1 MKQLLITT
9 IAAVVLVGCGKPSIS
24 IHTAARQG
32 NIKAVAAHLDYGTS
46 VNEENLNNKNNTPL
60 HAAIAENKLEIIKL
74 LIQRGANVNLKNDD
88 ENTPLDF
95 VMIIRGIESTAL
107 ELSENYRMPLIYET
121 LRKHGGKTSAE
132 LKAEGK

>member
-1 MKQLLITT
+1 M
-9 IAAVVLVGCGKPSIS
+9 
-24 IHTAARQG
+24 
-32 NIKAVAAHLDYGTS
+32 
-46 VNEENLNNKNNTPL
+46 
-60 HAAIAENKLEIIKL
+60 
-74 LIQRGANVNLKNDD
+74 IQRGANVNLKNDD

>member
-1 MKQLLITT
+1 M
-9 IAAVVLVGCGKPSIS
+9 
-24 IHTAARQG
+24 
-32 NIKAVAAHLDYGTS
+32 
-46 VNEENLNNKNNTPL
+46 
-60 HAAIAENKLEIIKL
+60 
-74 LIQRGANVNLKNDD
+74 NLKNDD

-121 LRKHGGKTSAE
+121 FRKHGGKTAEE